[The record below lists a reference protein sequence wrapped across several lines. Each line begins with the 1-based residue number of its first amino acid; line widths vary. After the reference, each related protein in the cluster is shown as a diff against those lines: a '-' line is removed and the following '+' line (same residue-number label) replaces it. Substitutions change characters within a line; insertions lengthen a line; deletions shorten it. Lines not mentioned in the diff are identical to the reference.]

1 MVHHYEVAITIPICR
16 PATKPKATLLRVGQ
30 SGFSA
35 MSAIPITNAI
45 PAPHHAVAITS
56 KVLGGQ
62 VLPGELSFS
71 TRSHQHVKS
80 KEMNRG
86 ALRVCGSASPHT
98 YAQLVVSAGL
108 RSRGCWCS

>member
-1 MVHHYEVAITIPICR
+1 
-16 PATKPKATLLRVGQ
+16 
-30 SGFSA
+30 
-35 MSAIPITNAI
+35 MSAIPIANAI
-45 PAPHHAVAITS
+45 PPPHHAAAITS

-86 ALRVCGSASPHT
+86 ALRVCGSASPT
-98 YAQLVVSAGL
+98 PMPRWWFQQVCGIEAAGAPEKPAPL
-108 RSRGCWCS
+108 SPSTRFSLLY